1 MVEAESD
8 EEAELN
14 YEEGELLSEDT
25 HREVTEV
32 QLGLE
37 E

>member
-1 MVEAESD
+1 MVEAEFE

-14 YEEGELLSEDT
+14 CEEGELLSEDT
-25 HREVTEV
+25 HGEVTEV